1 VVLFSKTTKRYGVD
15 PPSTEGFLFSESTL
29 PPALVQAYCETEYRV
44 LAEPPFV
51 LTVGIASPELTGLY
65 QAHKV
70 ACAVFIT
77 AFNPFS
83 RELTADEN
91 HRRQA
96 ELAKELTQRGLEFV
110 DGVGQHPSDNWPG
123 EPSFLVFGL
132 ALEAAKS
139 LGKAYEQNA
148 IIWCGADSLPDLIL
162 LK

>member
-1 VVLFSKTTKRYGVD
+1 MRQ
-15 PPSTEGFLFSESTL
+15 PSGKASTLLKTEGFLFSQTNLDASII
-29 PPALVQAYCETEYRV
+29 AAYRETEYRV

-51 LTVGIASPELTGLY
+51 LTVGMANLELIRLY

-70 ACAVFIT
+70 ACAAFVT

-83 RELTADEN
+83 QELTADEN

-96 ELAKELTQRGLEFV
+96 ELAKELTRLGLEFV
-110 DGVGQHPSDNWPG
+110 EGVGQHPGGNWPG
-123 EPSFLVFGL
+123 EASFLVFGL

-139 LGKAYEQNA
+139 LGQSLEQNA
-148 IIWCGADSLPDLIL
+148 IIWCGADCVPDLIL

>member
-1 VVLFSKTTKRYGVD
+1 M
-15 PPSTEGFLFSESTL
+15 FSESTL
-29 PPALVQAYCETEYRV
+29 PQDLIQAYRETEYRV
-44 LAEPPFV
+44 MAEPPFV

-65 QAHKV
+65 QALKV
-70 ACAVFIT
+70 ACAAFIT

-83 RELTADEN
+83 QELTADEN

-96 ELAKELTQRGLEFV
+96 KLAKKLTRLGLEFV
-110 DGVGQHPSDNWPG
+110 EGVGQHPGGNWPG

-139 LGKAYEQNA
+139 LGKVYEQNA
-148 IIWCGADSLPDLIL
+148 IIWCGADSVPDLIL

>member
-1 VVLFSKTTKRYGVD
+1 MVLFSKTTKRYGVD

-29 PPALVQAYCETEYRV
+29 PPALIQAYRETDYRV

-51 LTVGIASPELTGLY
+51 LTVGIASPDLIRLY

-70 ACAVFIT
+70 ACAAFIT

-83 RELTADEN
+83 QELTADDN
-91 HRRQA
+91 RRRQA
-96 ELAKELTQRGLEFV
+96 ELAKELTRRSLGFV
-110 DGVGQHPSDNWPG
+110 DGVGQHPSGNWR
-123 EPSFLVFGL
+123 EASFLVFGL

-139 LGKAYEQNA
+139 LGQSLEQNA
-148 IIWCGADSLPDLIL
+148 IIWCGADCVPDLIL

>member
-29 PPALVQAYCETEYRV
+29 PPALIQAYRETDYRV

-51 LTVGIASPELTGLY
+51 LTVGIASQDLIRLF

-70 ACAVFIT
+70 ACAAFVT
-77 AFNPFS
+77 AFNPFGQ
-83 RELTADEN
+83 ELTTDEN
-91 HRRQA
+91 HCRQA
-96 ELAKELTQRGLEFV
+96 ELAKELTRRGLEFV
-110 DGVGQHPSDNWPG
+110 EGVGQHPSGNWPG

-132 ALEAAKS
+132 EIEAAKS
-139 LGKAYEQNA
+139 LGQSLEQNA
-148 IIWCGADSLPDLIL
+148 IIWCGADCVPDLIL

>member
-1 VVLFSKTTKRYGVD
+1 
-15 PPSTEGFLFSESTL
+15 LFSESTL
-29 PPALVQAYCETEYRV
+29 SQDLVQAYCETEYRV

-51 LTVGIASPELTGLY
+51 LTVGIASLELIQLY

-70 ACAVFIT
+70 ACAAFIT

-83 RELTADEN
+83 QELTADDN

-96 ELAKELTQRGLEFV
+96 ELAKELTRRGLGFV
-110 DGVGQHPSDNWPG
+110 DGVGQHPSGNWR
-123 EPSFLVFGL
+123 EASFLVFGL

-139 LGKAYEQNA
+139 LGKIYDQNA
-148 IIWCGADSLPDLIL
+148 IVCCGADSVPDLIL

>member
-1 VVLFSKTTKRYGVD
+1 MF
-15 PPSTEGFLFSESTL
+15 FESIL
-29 PPALVQAYCETEYRV
+29 PPALIQAYRETDYRV

-51 LTVGIASPELTGLY
+51 LTVGMASLELIRLY

-70 ACAVFIT
+70 ACAAFIT

-83 RELTADEN
+83 QELTADDN

-96 ELAKELTQRGLEFV
+96 ELAKELTRRGLGFV
-110 DGVGQHPSDNWPG
+110 DGVGQHPSGNWR
-123 EPSFLVFGL
+123 EASFLVFGL

-139 LGKAYEQNA
+139 LGKIYDQNA
-148 IIWCGADSLPDLIL
+148 IVCCGADSVPDLIL